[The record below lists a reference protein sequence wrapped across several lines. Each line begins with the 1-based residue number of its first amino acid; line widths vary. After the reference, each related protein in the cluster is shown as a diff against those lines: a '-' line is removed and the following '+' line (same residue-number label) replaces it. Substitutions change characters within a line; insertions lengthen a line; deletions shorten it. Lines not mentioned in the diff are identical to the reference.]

1 MNTEKGAGLSQ
12 RICLKDISRYIEFMI
27 FECVISEIDEAKKD
41 TEMLRWG
48 GRKISKFTWMSM
60 MLRSGKWRQGGVG
73 VLEENGKHLEYAEF
87 D

>member
-1 MNTEKGAGLSQ
+1 MNTEKGAGLRQ
-12 RICLKDISRYIEFMI
+12 RICLKDISGCIEYMI
-27 FECVISEIDEAKKD
+27 YECVISKNDEVKKD
-41 TEMLRWG
+41 TEVLWWG

-73 VLEENGKHLEYAEF
+73 VLVENGKYLECPEV